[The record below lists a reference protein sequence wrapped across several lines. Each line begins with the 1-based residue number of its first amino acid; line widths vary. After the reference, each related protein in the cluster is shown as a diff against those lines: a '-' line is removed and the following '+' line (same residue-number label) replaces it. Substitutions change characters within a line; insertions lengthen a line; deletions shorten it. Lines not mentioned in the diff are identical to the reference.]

1 MHHRL
6 MMGQAARRGRVL
18 YVQESAL
25 RYSGATIARAATCTA
40 EVQVRAPRASAV
52 TPTVTSTDVD
62 SESAAPARSTTRV
75 DREVEVRRAA
85 GEGRA
90 LEIVDHT

>member
-40 EVQVRAPRASAV
+40 EVQVREQPTSTV

-62 SESAAPARSTTRV
+62 SESAAPAMSTARV